1 MYEKDF
7 TEKGTIKTEEV
18 VSSTPQSTQTE
29 KEEKVQTLQ
38 SKQVE
43 LSSTSVVAALASSGG
58 SSASLACSVS
68 VFVGSF
74 ASIVFAS
81 ASVSYTSITLIFLT
95 IYTLL

>member
-74 ASIVFAS
+74 ASTVFAS
-81 ASVSYTSITLIFLT
+81 GSVSYTSITLIFLT